1 MLAITKVAAL
11 AYLMFNLFTPPCF
24 AALGAMKSEIG
35 DKKWF
40 WGGVALQFATG
51 YTVSY
56 LVYTVG
62 TLLTDPARLDVT
74 AAIFGLALVLSF
86 VCIIGVLIHRGDKKE
101 ASVSVGVDL

>member
-1 MLAITKVAAL
+1 
-11 AYLMFNLFTPPCF
+11 MFNLFTPPCF

-62 TLLTDPARLDVT
+62 TLLTDPSRLDVT
-74 AAIFGLALVLSF
+74 AAVFGLLLVLAF
-86 VCIIGVLIHRGDKKE
+86 GFIIGALIHRGDKK
-101 ASVSVGVDL
+101 ATSVSVGVDL